1 MKVSQKL
8 NRNQIIANGVCLIFV
23 AVGLVATW
31 FIAPLVF
38 WSAVIGIPFSVL
50 ITLYIEKRMKKFQ
63 DERFSHILKLS
74 AYNGFLFLLFAL
86 PMTAILIALDLL
98 DVLAAILFLSFSA
111 IAVMYGSGAYYF
123 RK

>member
-8 NRNQIIANGVCLIFV
+8 KRNQIIANGVMLIFL
-23 AVGLVATW
+23 AVGLVVVW
-31 FIAPLVF
+31 FNAPLAF
-38 WSAVIGIPFSVL
+38 WSAVISIPFSVL
-50 ITLYIEKRMKKFQ
+50 IAVYIEKRMKKYQ
-63 DERFSHILKLS
+63 DERFSHILTRS

-86 PMTAILIALDLL
+86 PITAVLIALSLL
-98 DVLAAILFLSFSA
+98 DALAAILVLSFSA